1 MFQGI
6 CLVAQ
11 SGYDQRRPI
20 DQFRSF
26 ARQGGKER
34 VTQPTQY
41 CKAYELISTIAHGDH
56 MTYLPLARKYRPA
69 RFSDLVGQEATAL
82 SLANAIA
89 LKRSPPVV
97 LFTGVRGVGKTTLAR
112 LYAKALNC
120 EQGPT
125 ADPCNQCQSCLAINT
140 GSHEDVLEIDGASN
154 TSVDDVRALRETLG
168 YIPQRGSYK
177 VYIID
182 EVHML
187 SQSAFNALLKTT
199 EEPPAHVIFIF
210 ATTELDKVPETIR
223 SRCQIF
229 FLKKFPS
236 AVIVS
241 RLQSILT
248 AEGIA
253 FDPHALPLIA
263 RHGRGSMRD
272 ALSFLDRCIAQ
283 GGGEVRI
290 TSVTELAND
299 ASSQVF
305 MDLLRGLT
313 LRKPAIID
321 TAIRLLAAS
330 GADFFEAANAVAT
343 AARHTF
349 IIKDLGRGAGDLVL
363 LGLAED
369 EIEALAGIAAISQP
383 MDLNRIFRTMVKAA
397 GDMQDSEMDRY
408 IFENYCLEW
417 CLDPGI
423 TLQPSAKHAP
433 NEMTRPPTVRGI
445 AVSHPPA
452 ATSIPAPSMPTPS
465 LPQVQASVAV
475 FPESW
480 AALVQKWKQL
490 KPMQGRLVEEAV
502 CTSYS
507 PQAISLAINS
517 TSMSAKTLMA
527 KDEQQKVVAQLADL
541 FSFKGTFKIETR
553 EGATAKQESPLEVR
567 QREDKA
573 RQDDIRDKALHNPMT
588 RDIVSLFNGK
598 IESIEVK

>member
-1 MFQGI
+1 
-6 CLVAQ
+6 
-11 SGYDQRRPI
+11 
-20 DQFRSF
+20 
-26 ARQGGKER
+26 
-34 VTQPTQY
+34 
-41 CKAYELISTIAHGDH
+41 

-168 YIPQRGSYK
+168 YVPQRGSYK

-253 FDPHALPLIA
+253 FDPQALPLIA

-290 TSVTELAND
+290 SSVTELAND
-299 ASSQVF
+299 ASSRVF
-305 MDLLRGLT
+305 MELLRGLA

-321 TAIRLLAAS
+321 TAIRSLAAS

-349 IIKDLGRGAGDLVL
+349 IIKDLGKGAGDLVL

-369 EIEALAGIAAISQP
+369 EVEALAGIAAVSQP
-383 MDLNRIFRTMVKAA
+383 MDLNRIFRTMIKAA

-423 TLQPSAKHAP
+423 VIQPAAKHAP
-433 NEMTRPPTVRGI
+433 SEVVRPAAGRGP
-445 AVSHPPA
+445 APGHPPA
-452 ATSIPAPSMPTPS
+452 AAFTPTPS
-465 LPQVQASVAV
+465 VPAPVPSPPQAVAAV

-502 CTSYS
+502 CTTYS
-507 PQAISLAINS
+507 PQAIALAINS
-517 TSMSAKTLMA
+517 TSMSAKTLTA
-527 KDEQQKVVAQLADL
+527 KDEQQKIVTQLAEL

-553 EGATAKQESPLEVR
+553 EGATAKQESPLEAR
-567 QREDKA
+567 QREEKV
-573 RQDDIRDKALHNPMT
+573 RQDDVRDKALHNPMT